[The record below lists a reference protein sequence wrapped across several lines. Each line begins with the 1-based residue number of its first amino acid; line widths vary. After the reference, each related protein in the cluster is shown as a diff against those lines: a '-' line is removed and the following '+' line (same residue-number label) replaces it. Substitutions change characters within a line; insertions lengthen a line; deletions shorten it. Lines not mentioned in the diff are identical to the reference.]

1 MRYFGSPTISFTDV
15 DGNEFE
21 LIEPQDIQEAS
32 EDLIQLSQIGIS
44 DGDELDLIAQ
54 KTEIYGDENED
65 LWFRIFDFNLV
76 DIVENNYLINGLKVL
91 NIPRA

>member
-54 KTEIYGDENED
+54 KTEIYGDENEV